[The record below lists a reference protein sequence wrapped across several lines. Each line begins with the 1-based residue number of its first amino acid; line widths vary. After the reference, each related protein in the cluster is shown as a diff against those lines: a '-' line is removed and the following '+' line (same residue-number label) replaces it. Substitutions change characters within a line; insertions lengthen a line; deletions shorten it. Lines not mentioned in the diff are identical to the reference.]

1 MHRTPPGVPA
11 SSSALRARDRRVGE
25 SLQGPRDSQRRVRMK
40 ASQEGG
46 CSLNSLLGPVK
57 QHRGP
62 GGAAASGEEQRS

>member
-1 MHRTPPGVPA
+1 MHRTPPDVPA
-11 SSSALRARDRRVGE
+11 SSSALRAGDQRVGE

-46 CSLNSLLGPVK
+46 YSLNSLLGPVK
-57 QHRGP
+57 HHRGW